1 MITDLNQLLAQEA
14 KLQFQSFDH
23 QTAWE
28 LGCLLKEN
36 AEQRSVTV
44 AIEIVKNRHCLFS
57 FAMPN
62 TTPDNQAWI
71 ERKRNVVERFQ
82 HSSWYMGQY
91 YQAKGK
97 TIGQAAFV
105 DEKQFAPYGGSFPI
119 TVKGTGVVGAIS
131 VSGLPQYEDH
141 QLVVDTLTQYLAS
154 QAR

>member
-57 FAMPN
+57 FALCPIRPQTIKLGLSENAMWLSASSIALGIWGN
-62 TTPDNQAWI
+62 ITKRK
-71 ERKRNVVERFQ
+71 ERR
-82 HSSWYMGQY
+82 
-91 YQAKGK
+91 
-97 TIGQAAFV
+97 
-105 DEKQFAPYGGSFPI
+105 
-119 TVKGTGVVGAIS
+119 
-131 VSGLPQYEDH
+131 
-141 QLVVDTLTQYLAS
+141 
-154 QAR
+154 

>member
-1 MITDLNQLLAQEA
+1 M
-14 KLQFQSFDH
+14 
-23 QTAWE
+23 
-28 LGCLLKEN
+28 
-36 AEQRSVTV
+36 
-44 AIEIVKNRHCLFS
+44 
-57 FAMPN
+57 
-62 TTPDNQAWI
+62 
-71 ERKRNVVERFQ
+71 VERFQ